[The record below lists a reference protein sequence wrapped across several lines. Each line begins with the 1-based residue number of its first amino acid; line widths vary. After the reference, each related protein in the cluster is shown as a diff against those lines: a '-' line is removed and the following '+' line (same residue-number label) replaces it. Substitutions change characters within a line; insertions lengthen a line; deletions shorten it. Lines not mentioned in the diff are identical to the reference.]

1 MEGATDIIYNT
12 LRATGLTW
20 DEGPDIGGPVG
31 PYVQS
36 QRMGMFKQY
45 AEQLV
50 KAGKAYYCFCT
61 EERLNDLHEQ
71 QKANG
76 EMSHYDGHCRDL
88 PQEEINAKLAAG
100 VPYVIRQKIPAE
112 GVTGFDDVVY
122 GHIEVNNS
130 ELDDQILIKTD
141 GMPTYNFANVV
152 DDHLMGI
159 THVIRGSE
167 YLSST
172 PKYNLLYQAFGWEV
186 PTYIHCPPVMKDAQ
200 HKLSKR
206 NGDAS
211 YQDLVA
217 KGYLPA
223 AVLNYLLLLGWAP
236 EGEQEIFS
244 LDEMI
249 KIWDPARISK
259 SPAIFD
265 PLKLRAINAAYI
277 RALPAEEFRKLADP
291 FIDQA
296 VHVQI
301 DRDLL
306 CANLQPRCEVLEDIP
321 PQLDF
326 FDAVLP
332 IDAEMYRNK
341 KQKTTPESAKE
352 ALSALLPV
360 LEAQTDYDTQKIS
373 ASYAASIRNTSGTSV
388 TNKVASL
395 QVQLEQKQA
404 NAASLQ
410 EKLTEAQEDYQ
421 DALETYEAAKEGY
434 EGAGTDNTVN
444 FMTIQNGYLSA
455 RSKYQQAKSALTQ
468 AEDALSENESAI
480 TDLQNQLAAA
490 QAKQKIDKLDTEE
503 TYQEAVITGQNAQ
516 TTYNAAVEDLKETLQ
531 EAEETKEKREEQ
543 LQAFEDFVGSDGIL
557 YATED
562 GVITEVSYEAGD
574 RLTTTGALFSY
585 ATSDDMRISVD
596 VTQEDIVDLQ
606 VGDAVDIT
614 FTAYPEDSYTGS
626 ILSINTTATSDYSNT
641 VSYTVEISV
650 EGELEQLYGGMTAD
664 VIFVTEEKEDVLYVS
679 RKAIVEENGKTYVY
693 RKTALGGRELAEVE
707 TGITNG
713 VDIEILSGLE
723 EGDTI
728 YLASKVSSEAE
739 VKSTEETADSG
750 SSSDTAVGSDME
762 LQEFD
767 ESLMPEDM
775 QMPSGGAMP
784 QGGPGGSGSDSFG
797 GGMPG
802 GPGGQ

>member
-1 MEGATDIIYNT
+1 MKLKRPHFEK
-12 LRATGLTW
+12 LKSLTK
-20 DEGPDIGGPVG
+20 
-31 PYVQS
+31 
-36 QRMGMFKQY
+36 KQ
-45 AEQLV
+45 
-50 KAGKAYYCFCT
+50 K
-61 EERLNDLHEQ
+61 
-71 QKANG
+71 
-76 EMSHYDGHCRDL
+76 
-88 PQEEINAKLAAG
+88 KLILA
-100 VPYVIRQKIPAE
+100 VIA
-112 GVTGFDDVVY
+112 
-122 GHIEVNNS
+122 
-130 ELDDQILIKTD
+130 
-141 GMPTYNFANVV
+141 
-152 DDHLMGI
+152 
-159 THVIRGSE
+159 
-167 YLSST
+167 
-172 PKYNLLYQAFGWEV
+172 
-186 PTYIHCPPVMKDAQ
+186 
-200 HKLSKR
+200 
-206 NGDAS
+206 
-211 YQDLVA
+211 
-217 KGYLPA
+217 
-223 AVLNYLLLLGWAP
+223 LLLLILAACYTVFIAP
-236 EGEQEIFS
+236 LLQKEQWIYKEETVERGTLKVGVTESGSLEYNTKSIDYDLDLDVSDDDDDAVQKYLKIEEIYAANGQRVSEGEE
-244 LDEMI
+244 L
-249 KIWDPARISK
+249 
-259 SPAIFD
+259 
-265 PLKLRAINAAYI
+265 LKFTEDSVEAV
-277 RALPAEEFRKLADP
+277 RALLQNAVVEAQADYAE
-291 FIDQA
+291 
-296 VHVQI
+296 
-301 DRDLL
+301 
-306 CANLQPRCEVLEDIP
+306 
-321 PQLDF
+321 
-326 FDAVLP
+326 
-332 IDAEMYRNK
+332 AESTY
-341 KQKTTPESAKE
+341 E
-352 ALSALLPV
+352 LSL

-404 NAASLQ
+404 NTAFLQ
-410 EKLTEAQEDYQ
+410 EKLTETQEDYQ
-421 DALETYEAAKEGY
+421 DALEDYEAAKEGY

-596 VTQEDIVDLQ
+596 VTQEDIVNLQ

-641 VSYTVEISV
+641 VSYTVEISA
-650 EGELEQLYGGMTAD
+650 EGALEKLYGGMTAD
-664 VIFVTEEKEDVLYVS
+664 VIFVTEEKEDVIYVS

-693 RKTALGGRELAEVE
+693 RKTALGGKELAEVE

-739 VKSTEETADSG
+739 VKSTQEDSG
-750 SSSDTAVGSDME
+750 SSADTTTGSDME

-784 QGGPGGSGSDSFG
+784 QGGPGGGDSGSFG

>member
-1 MEGATDIIYNT
+1 MKLKSPHFDK
-12 LRATGLTW
+12 LKSLTK
-20 DEGPDIGGPVG
+20 
-31 PYVQS
+31 
-36 QRMGMFKQY
+36 KQKK
-45 AEQLV
+45 LIL
-50 KAGKAYYCFCT
+50 AGIA
-61 EERLNDLHEQ
+61 
-71 QKANG
+71 
-76 EMSHYDGHCRDL
+76 
-88 PQEEINAKLAAG
+88 
-100 VPYVIRQKIPAE
+100 
-112 GVTGFDDVVY
+112 
-122 GHIEVNNS
+122 
-130 ELDDQILIKTD
+130 
-141 GMPTYNFANVV
+141 
-152 DDHLMGI
+152 
-159 THVIRGSE
+159 
-167 YLSST
+167 
-172 PKYNLLYQAFGWEV
+172 
-186 PTYIHCPPVMKDAQ
+186 
-200 HKLSKR
+200 
-206 NGDAS
+206 
-211 YQDLVA
+211 
-217 KGYLPA
+217 
-223 AVLNYLLLLGWAP
+223 LLLLILAACYTVFIAP
-236 EGEQEIFS
+236 LLQKEQWIYKEETVERGTLKVGVTESGSLEYNTKYIDYDLTLDVSDDDEDDSDDDDDTVQKYLKIEEIYAASGQRVTEGEE
-244 LDEMI
+244 L
-249 KIWDPARISK
+249 
-259 SPAIFD
+259 
-265 PLKLRAINAAYI
+265 LKFTEDSVEAV
-277 RALPAEEFRKLADP
+277 RALLQNAVVEAQADYAE
-291 FIDQA
+291 
-296 VHVQI
+296 
-301 DRDLL
+301 
-306 CANLQPRCEVLEDIP
+306 
-321 PQLDF
+321 
-326 FDAVLP
+326 
-332 IDAEMYRNK
+332 AESTY
-341 KQKTTPESAKE
+341 E
-352 ALSALLPV
+352 LSL

-784 QGGPGGSGSDSFG
+784 QGGPGGGNSGSFG
-797 GGMPG
+797 GGMPR

>member
-1 MEGATDIIYNT
+1 M
-12 LRATGLTW
+12 
-20 DEGPDIGGPVG
+20 
-31 PYVQS
+31 
-36 QRMGMFKQY
+36 
-45 AEQLV
+45 
-50 KAGKAYYCFCT
+50 
-61 EERLNDLHEQ
+61 
-71 QKANG
+71 
-76 EMSHYDGHCRDL
+76 
-88 PQEEINAKLAAG
+88 KL
-100 VPYVIRQKIPAE
+100 
-112 GVTGFDDVVY
+112 
-122 GHIEVNNS
+122 
-130 ELDDQILIKTD
+130 
-141 GMPTYNFANVV
+141 
-152 DDHLMGI
+152 
-159 THVIRGSE
+159 
-167 YLSST
+167 
-172 PKYNLLYQAFGWEV
+172 
-186 PTYIHCPPVMKDAQ
+186 
-200 HKLSKR
+200 
-206 NGDAS
+206 
-211 YQDLVA
+211 
-217 KGYLPA
+217 
-223 AVLNYLLLLGWAP
+223 
-236 EGEQEIFS
+236 
-244 LDEMI
+244 
-249 KIWDPARISK
+249 K
-259 SPAIFD
+259 SPHFD
-265 PLKLRAINAAYI
+265 KLKSLT
-277 RALPAEEFRKLADP
+277 
-291 FIDQA
+291 
-296 VHVQI
+296 
-301 DRDLL
+301 
-306 CANLQPRCEVLEDIP
+306 
-321 PQLDF
+321 
-326 FDAVLP
+326 
-332 IDAEMYRNK
+332 K
-341 KQKTTPESAKE
+341 KQKKLILAGIALFLLILAASYTVFIAPLLQKEQWIYKEETVERGTLKVGVTESGSLEYNTKSIDYDLNLDVSDDDEDDSDDDDDTVQKYLKIEEIYAASGQRVTEGEELLKFTEDSVE
-352 ALSALLPV
+352 AVRALLQNAV
-360 LEAQTDYDTQKIS
+360 VEAQSDYAEAESTYELSLLEAQTDYDTQKIS

-388 TNKVASL
+388 TNNVASL

-404 NAASLQ
+404 NTASLQ
-410 EKLTEAQEDYQ
+410 EKLTQAREDYQ

-455 RSKYQQAKSALTQ
+455 RTKYQQAKSALTQ
-468 AEDALSENESAI
+468 AETAVTDNENAI
-480 TDLQNQLAAA
+480 TELTNQLAAA

-516 TTYNAAVEDLKETLQ
+516 TTYNATVEDLKETLQ

-713 VDIEILSGLE
+713 VDIEILSGLG

-739 VKSTEETADSG
+739 VKSTEETADAG
-750 SSSDTAVGSDME
+750 SSSDTAIGSDT
-762 LQEFD
+762 EFG
-767 ESLMPEDM
+767 MPEDM
-775 QMPSGGAMP
+775 QMPGGGDMP

>member
-1 MEGATDIIYNT
+1 MKLKGPHFDK
-12 LRATGLTW
+12 LKSLTK
-20 DEGPDIGGPVG
+20 
-31 PYVQS
+31 
-36 QRMGMFKQY
+36 KQKK
-45 AEQLV
+45 LIL
-50 KAGKAYYCFCT
+50 AGIA
-61 EERLNDLHEQ
+61 
-71 QKANG
+71 
-76 EMSHYDGHCRDL
+76 
-88 PQEEINAKLAAG
+88 
-100 VPYVIRQKIPAE
+100 
-112 GVTGFDDVVY
+112 
-122 GHIEVNNS
+122 
-130 ELDDQILIKTD
+130 
-141 GMPTYNFANVV
+141 
-152 DDHLMGI
+152 
-159 THVIRGSE
+159 
-167 YLSST
+167 
-172 PKYNLLYQAFGWEV
+172 
-186 PTYIHCPPVMKDAQ
+186 
-200 HKLSKR
+200 
-206 NGDAS
+206 
-211 YQDLVA
+211 
-217 KGYLPA
+217 
-223 AVLNYLLLLGWAP
+223 LLLLILAACYTVFIAP
-236 EGEQEIFS
+236 LLQKEQWIYKEETVERGTLKVGVTESGSLEYNTKSIDYDLNLDVSDDDEDDSEEDDDDTVQKYLKIEEIYAASGQRVTEGEE
-244 LDEMI
+244 L
-249 KIWDPARISK
+249 
-259 SPAIFD
+259 
-265 PLKLRAINAAYI
+265 LKFTEDSVEAV
-277 RALPAEEFRKLADP
+277 RALLQNAVVEAQADYAE
-291 FIDQA
+291 
-296 VHVQI
+296 
-301 DRDLL
+301 
-306 CANLQPRCEVLEDIP
+306 
-321 PQLDF
+321 
-326 FDAVLP
+326 
-332 IDAEMYRNK
+332 AESTY
-341 KQKTTPESAKE
+341 E
-352 ALSALLPV
+352 LSL

-404 NAASLQ
+404 NTASLQ

-421 DALETYEAAKEGY
+421 DALEDYEAAKEGY

-531 EAEETKEKREEQ
+531 EAEETKQGYRIMLFVSRNKEKREEQ

-750 SSSDTAVGSDME
+750 SGSDTAVGSDT
-762 LQEFD
+762 EF
-767 ESLMPEDM
+767 EMSEDM
-775 QMPSGGAMP
+775 QMPGGGDMP
-784 QGGPGGSGSDSFG
+784 QGGPGGGNSGSFG
-797 GGMPG
+797 GGMPR

>member
-1 MEGATDIIYNT
+1 MKLKSPHFDK
-12 LRATGLTW
+12 LKSLTK
-20 DEGPDIGGPVG
+20 
-31 PYVQS
+31 
-36 QRMGMFKQY
+36 KQKK
-45 AEQLV
+45 LIL
-50 KAGKAYYCFCT
+50 AGIA
-61 EERLNDLHEQ
+61 
-71 QKANG
+71 
-76 EMSHYDGHCRDL
+76 
-88 PQEEINAKLAAG
+88 
-100 VPYVIRQKIPAE
+100 
-112 GVTGFDDVVY
+112 
-122 GHIEVNNS
+122 
-130 ELDDQILIKTD
+130 
-141 GMPTYNFANVV
+141 
-152 DDHLMGI
+152 
-159 THVIRGSE
+159 
-167 YLSST
+167 
-172 PKYNLLYQAFGWEV
+172 
-186 PTYIHCPPVMKDAQ
+186 
-200 HKLSKR
+200 
-206 NGDAS
+206 
-211 YQDLVA
+211 
-217 KGYLPA
+217 
-223 AVLNYLLLLGWAP
+223 LLLLILAACYTVFIAP
-236 EGEQEIFS
+236 LLQKEQWIYKEETVERGTLKVGVTESGSLEYNTKSIDYDLTLDVSDDDEDDSDDDDDTVQKYLKIEEIYAASGQRVTEGEE
-244 LDEMI
+244 L
-249 KIWDPARISK
+249 
-259 SPAIFD
+259 
-265 PLKLRAINAAYI
+265 LKFTEDSVEAV
-277 RALPAEEFRKLADP
+277 RALLQNAVVEAQADYAE
-291 FIDQA
+291 
-296 VHVQI
+296 
-301 DRDLL
+301 
-306 CANLQPRCEVLEDIP
+306 
-321 PQLDF
+321 
-326 FDAVLP
+326 
-332 IDAEMYRNK
+332 AESTY
-341 KQKTTPESAKE
+341 E
-352 ALSALLPV
+352 LSL

-762 LQEFD
+762 HKEFD

-802 GPGGQ
+802 DPGGQ

>member
-1 MEGATDIIYNT
+1 MKLKSPHFDK
-12 LRATGLTW
+12 LKSLTK
-20 DEGPDIGGPVG
+20 
-31 PYVQS
+31 
-36 QRMGMFKQY
+36 KQKK
-45 AEQLV
+45 LIL
-50 KAGKAYYCFCT
+50 AGIA
-61 EERLNDLHEQ
+61 
-71 QKANG
+71 
-76 EMSHYDGHCRDL
+76 
-88 PQEEINAKLAAG
+88 
-100 VPYVIRQKIPAE
+100 
-112 GVTGFDDVVY
+112 
-122 GHIEVNNS
+122 
-130 ELDDQILIKTD
+130 
-141 GMPTYNFANVV
+141 
-152 DDHLMGI
+152 
-159 THVIRGSE
+159 
-167 YLSST
+167 
-172 PKYNLLYQAFGWEV
+172 
-186 PTYIHCPPVMKDAQ
+186 
-200 HKLSKR
+200 
-206 NGDAS
+206 
-211 YQDLVA
+211 
-217 KGYLPA
+217 
-223 AVLNYLLLLGWAP
+223 LLLLILAACYTVFIAP
-236 EGEQEIFS
+236 LLQKEQWIYKEETVERGTLKVGVTESGSLEYNTKSIDYDLTLDVSDDDEDDSDDDDDTVQKYLKIEEIYAASGQRVTEGEE
-244 LDEMI
+244 L
-249 KIWDPARISK
+249 
-259 SPAIFD
+259 
-265 PLKLRAINAAYI
+265 LKFTEDSVEAV
-277 RALPAEEFRKLADP
+277 RALLQNAVVEAQADYAE
-291 FIDQA
+291 
-296 VHVQI
+296 
-301 DRDLL
+301 
-306 CANLQPRCEVLEDIP
+306 
-321 PQLDF
+321 
-326 FDAVLP
+326 
-332 IDAEMYRNK
+332 AESTY
-341 KQKTTPESAKE
+341 E
-352 ALSALLPV
+352 LSL

-388 TNKVASL
+388 TNNVASL

-404 NAASLQ
+404 NTASLQ
-410 EKLTEAQEDYQ
+410 EKLTQAQEDYQ

-455 RSKYQQAKSALTQ
+455 RTKYQQAKAALTQ
-468 AEDALSENESAI
+468 AETAVTDNESAI
-480 TDLQNQLAAA
+480 TDLENQLAAA
-490 QAKQKIDKLDTEE
+490 RAKQTIDKLDTEE

-516 TTYNAAVEDLKETLQ
+516 TTYNATVEDLKETLQ

-543 LQAFEDFVGSDGIL
+543 LQAFEAFIGSDGIL
-557 YATED
+557 YAAED

-585 ATSDDMRISVD
+585 ATSDGMRISVD

-650 EGELEQLYGGMTAD
+650 EGALEKLYGGMTAD
-664 VIFVTEEKEDVLYVS
+664 VIFVTEEKEDILYVS

-693 RKTALGGRELAEVE
+693 RKTALGGKELAEVE

-739 VKSTEETADSG
+739 VKSTQEDSG
-750 SSSDTAVGSDME
+750 SSADTTTGSDME

-784 QGGPGGSGSDSFG
+784 QGGPGGSNSDSFG

>member
-1 MEGATDIIYNT
+1 MKLKRPHFEK
-12 LRATGLTW
+12 LKSLTK
-20 DEGPDIGGPVG
+20 
-31 PYVQS
+31 
-36 QRMGMFKQY
+36 KQKK
-45 AEQLV
+45 LIL
-50 KAGKAYYCFCT
+50 AGIA
-61 EERLNDLHEQ
+61 
-71 QKANG
+71 
-76 EMSHYDGHCRDL
+76 
-88 PQEEINAKLAAG
+88 
-100 VPYVIRQKIPAE
+100 
-112 GVTGFDDVVY
+112 
-122 GHIEVNNS
+122 
-130 ELDDQILIKTD
+130 
-141 GMPTYNFANVV
+141 
-152 DDHLMGI
+152 
-159 THVIRGSE
+159 
-167 YLSST
+167 
-172 PKYNLLYQAFGWEV
+172 
-186 PTYIHCPPVMKDAQ
+186 
-200 HKLSKR
+200 
-206 NGDAS
+206 
-211 YQDLVA
+211 
-217 KGYLPA
+217 
-223 AVLNYLLLLGWAP
+223 LLLLILAACYTVFIAP
-236 EGEQEIFS
+236 LLQKEQWIYKEETVERGTLKVGVTESGSLEYNTKSIDYDLTLDVSDDDEDDSDDDDDTVQKYLKIEEIYAASGQRVTEGEE
-244 LDEMI
+244 L
-249 KIWDPARISK
+249 
-259 SPAIFD
+259 
-265 PLKLRAINAAYI
+265 LKFTEDSVEAV
-277 RALPAEEFRKLADP
+277 RALLQNAVVEAQADYAE
-291 FIDQA
+291 
-296 VHVQI
+296 
-301 DRDLL
+301 
-306 CANLQPRCEVLEDIP
+306 
-321 PQLDF
+321 
-326 FDAVLP
+326 
-332 IDAEMYRNK
+332 AESTY
-341 KQKTTPESAKE
+341 E
-352 ALSALLPV
+352 LSL

-388 TNKVASL
+388 TNNVASL

-404 NAASLQ
+404 NTASLQ
-410 EKLTEAQEDYQ
+410 EKLTQAQEDYQ

-455 RSKYQQAKSALTQ
+455 RTKYQQAKAALTQ
-468 AEDALSENESAI
+468 AETAVTDNESAI
-480 TDLQNQLAAA
+480 TDLENQLAAA
-490 QAKQKIDKLDTEE
+490 RAKQTIDKLDTEE

-516 TTYNAAVEDLKETLQ
+516 TTYNATVEDLKETLQ

-543 LQAFEDFVGSDGIL
+543 LQAFEAFIGSDGIL
-557 YATED
+557 YAAED

-585 ATSDDMRISVD
+585 ATSDGMRISVD

-650 EGELEQLYGGMTAD
+650 EGALEKLYGGMTAD
-664 VIFVTEEKEDVLYVS
+664 VIFVTEEKEDILYVS

-693 RKTALGGRELAEVE
+693 RKTALGGKELAEVE

-739 VKSTEETADSG
+739 VKSTQEDSG
-750 SSSDTAVGSDME
+750 SSADTTTGSDME

-784 QGGPGGSGSDSFG
+784 QGGPGGSNSDSFG

>member
-1 MEGATDIIYNT
+1 MKLKRPHFEK
-12 LRATGLTW
+12 LKSLTK
-20 DEGPDIGGPVG
+20 
-31 PYVQS
+31 
-36 QRMGMFKQY
+36 KQKK
-45 AEQLV
+45 LIL
-50 KAGKAYYCFCT
+50 AGIA
-61 EERLNDLHEQ
+61 
-71 QKANG
+71 
-76 EMSHYDGHCRDL
+76 
-88 PQEEINAKLAAG
+88 
-100 VPYVIRQKIPAE
+100 
-112 GVTGFDDVVY
+112 
-122 GHIEVNNS
+122 
-130 ELDDQILIKTD
+130 
-141 GMPTYNFANVV
+141 
-152 DDHLMGI
+152 
-159 THVIRGSE
+159 
-167 YLSST
+167 
-172 PKYNLLYQAFGWEV
+172 
-186 PTYIHCPPVMKDAQ
+186 
-200 HKLSKR
+200 
-206 NGDAS
+206 
-211 YQDLVA
+211 
-217 KGYLPA
+217 
-223 AVLNYLLLLGWAP
+223 LLLLILAASYTVFIAP
-236 EGEQEIFS
+236 LLQKEQWIYKEETVERGTLKVGVTESGSLEYNTKSIDYDLDLDVSDDDEDDSDDDEDDSDDDDDTVQKYLKIEEIYAASGQRVMEGEE
-244 LDEMI
+244 L
-249 KIWDPARISK
+249 
-259 SPAIFD
+259 
-265 PLKLRAINAAYI
+265 LKFTEDSVEAV
-277 RALPAEEFRKLADP
+277 RALLQNAVVEAQSDYAE
-291 FIDQA
+291 
-296 VHVQI
+296 
-301 DRDLL
+301 
-306 CANLQPRCEVLEDIP
+306 
-321 PQLDF
+321 
-326 FDAVLP
+326 
-332 IDAEMYRNK
+332 AESTY
-341 KQKTTPESAKE
+341 E
-352 ALSALLPV
+352 LSL

-388 TNKVASL
+388 ANNVASL

-404 NAASLQ
+404 NTASLQ
-410 EKLTEAQEDYQ
+410 EKLTQAQEDYQ

-455 RSKYQQAKSALTQ
+455 RTKYQQAKSALTQ
-468 AEDALSENESAI
+468 AETAVTDNENAI
-480 TDLQNQLAAA
+480 TELTNQLAAA

-516 TTYNAAVEDLKETLQ
+516 PTYNATVEDLKETLQ

-614 FTAYPEDSYTGS
+614 FTAYPEDTYTGS

-739 VKSTEETADSG
+739 VKSTQEDSG
-750 SSSDTAVGSDME
+750 SSADTTTGSDME

-784 QGGPGGSGSDSFG
+784 QGGPGGSNSDSFG

>member
-1 MEGATDIIYNT
+1 MKLKSPHFDK
-12 LRATGLTW
+12 LKSLTK
-20 DEGPDIGGPVG
+20 
-31 PYVQS
+31 
-36 QRMGMFKQY
+36 KQKK
-45 AEQLV
+45 LIL
-50 KAGKAYYCFCT
+50 AGIA
-61 EERLNDLHEQ
+61 
-71 QKANG
+71 
-76 EMSHYDGHCRDL
+76 
-88 PQEEINAKLAAG
+88 
-100 VPYVIRQKIPAE
+100 
-112 GVTGFDDVVY
+112 
-122 GHIEVNNS
+122 
-130 ELDDQILIKTD
+130 
-141 GMPTYNFANVV
+141 
-152 DDHLMGI
+152 
-159 THVIRGSE
+159 
-167 YLSST
+167 
-172 PKYNLLYQAFGWEV
+172 
-186 PTYIHCPPVMKDAQ
+186 
-200 HKLSKR
+200 
-206 NGDAS
+206 
-211 YQDLVA
+211 
-217 KGYLPA
+217 
-223 AVLNYLLLLGWAP
+223 LLLLILAACYTVFIAP
-236 EGEQEIFS
+236 LLQKEQWIYKEETVERGTLKVGVTESGSLEYNTKSIDYDLTLDVSDDDEDDSDDDDDTVQKYLKIEEIYAASGQRVTEGEE
-244 LDEMI
+244 L
-249 KIWDPARISK
+249 
-259 SPAIFD
+259 
-265 PLKLRAINAAYI
+265 LKFTEDSVEAV
-277 RALPAEEFRKLADP
+277 RALLQNAVVEAQADYAE
-291 FIDQA
+291 
-296 VHVQI
+296 
-301 DRDLL
+301 
-306 CANLQPRCEVLEDIP
+306 
-321 PQLDF
+321 
-326 FDAVLP
+326 
-332 IDAEMYRNK
+332 AESTY
-341 KQKTTPESAKE
+341 E
-352 ALSALLPV
+352 LSL

-490 QAKQKIDKLDTEE
+490 QEKQKIDKLDTEE

-784 QGGPGGSGSDSFG
+784 QGGPGGGNSGSFG
-797 GGMPG
+797 GGMPR

>member
-1 MEGATDIIYNT
+1 M
-12 LRATGLTW
+12 
-20 DEGPDIGGPVG
+20 
-31 PYVQS
+31 
-36 QRMGMFKQY
+36 
-45 AEQLV
+45 
-50 KAGKAYYCFCT
+50 
-61 EERLNDLHEQ
+61 
-71 QKANG
+71 
-76 EMSHYDGHCRDL
+76 
-88 PQEEINAKLAAG
+88 KL
-100 VPYVIRQKIPAE
+100 
-112 GVTGFDDVVY
+112 
-122 GHIEVNNS
+122 
-130 ELDDQILIKTD
+130 
-141 GMPTYNFANVV
+141 
-152 DDHLMGI
+152 
-159 THVIRGSE
+159 
-167 YLSST
+167 
-172 PKYNLLYQAFGWEV
+172 
-186 PTYIHCPPVMKDAQ
+186 
-200 HKLSKR
+200 
-206 NGDAS
+206 
-211 YQDLVA
+211 
-217 KGYLPA
+217 
-223 AVLNYLLLLGWAP
+223 
-236 EGEQEIFS
+236 
-244 LDEMI
+244 
-249 KIWDPARISK
+249 K
-259 SPAIFD
+259 SPHFD
-265 PLKLRAINAAYI
+265 KLKSLT
-277 RALPAEEFRKLADP
+277 
-291 FIDQA
+291 
-296 VHVQI
+296 
-301 DRDLL
+301 
-306 CANLQPRCEVLEDIP
+306 
-321 PQLDF
+321 
-326 FDAVLP
+326 
-332 IDAEMYRNK
+332 K
-341 KQKTTPESAKE
+341 KQKKLILAGIALFLLILAASYTVFIAPLLQKEQWIYKEETVERGTLKVGVTESGSLEYNTKSIDYDLNLDVSDDDEDDSDDDDDTVQKYLKIEEIYAASGQRVTEGEELLKFTEDSVE
-352 ALSALLPV
+352 AVRALLQNAV
-360 LEAQTDYDTQKIS
+360 VEAQADYAEAESTYELSLLEAQTDYDTQKIS

-455 RSKYQQAKSALTQ
+455 RTKYQQAKAALTQ
-468 AEDALSENESAI
+468 AETAVTDNESAI
-480 TDLQNQLAAA
+480 TDLENQLAAA
-490 QAKQKIDKLDTEE
+490 RAKQTIDKLDTEE
-503 TYQEAVITGQNAQ
+503 TYQEAVINGQNAQ
-516 TTYNAAVEDLKETLQ
+516 TTYNATVEDLKETLQ

-543 LQAFEDFVGSDGIL
+543 LQAFEAFIGSDGIL
-557 YATED
+557 YAAED

-650 EGELEQLYGGMTAD
+650 EGALEKLYGGMTAD
-664 VIFVTEEKEDVLYVS
+664 VIFVTEEKEDILYVS

-693 RKTALGGRELAEVE
+693 RKTALGGKELAEVE

-713 VDIEILSGLE
+713 VDIEILSGLG

-728 YLASKVSSEAE
+728 YLASKVSSEEE

-750 SSSDTAVGSDME
+750 NSSDTAVGSDME

-784 QGGPGGSGSDSFG
+784 QGGPGGSNSDSFG

>member
-1 MEGATDIIYNT
+1 MKLKSPHFDK
-12 LRATGLTW
+12 LKSLTK
-20 DEGPDIGGPVG
+20 
-31 PYVQS
+31 
-36 QRMGMFKQY
+36 KQKK
-45 AEQLV
+45 LIL
-50 KAGKAYYCFCT
+50 AGIA
-61 EERLNDLHEQ
+61 
-71 QKANG
+71 
-76 EMSHYDGHCRDL
+76 
-88 PQEEINAKLAAG
+88 
-100 VPYVIRQKIPAE
+100 
-112 GVTGFDDVVY
+112 
-122 GHIEVNNS
+122 
-130 ELDDQILIKTD
+130 
-141 GMPTYNFANVV
+141 
-152 DDHLMGI
+152 
-159 THVIRGSE
+159 
-167 YLSST
+167 
-172 PKYNLLYQAFGWEV
+172 
-186 PTYIHCPPVMKDAQ
+186 
-200 HKLSKR
+200 
-206 NGDAS
+206 
-211 YQDLVA
+211 
-217 KGYLPA
+217 
-223 AVLNYLLLLGWAP
+223 LLLLILAACYTVFIAP
-236 EGEQEIFS
+236 LLQKEQWIYKEETVERGTLKVGVTESGSLEYNTKSIDYDLTLDVSDDDEDDSDDDDDTVQKYLKIEEIYAASGQRVTEGEE
-244 LDEMI
+244 L
-249 KIWDPARISK
+249 
-259 SPAIFD
+259 
-265 PLKLRAINAAYI
+265 LKFTEDSVEAV
-277 RALPAEEFRKLADP
+277 RALLQNAVVEAQADYAE
-291 FIDQA
+291 
-296 VHVQI
+296 
-301 DRDLL
+301 
-306 CANLQPRCEVLEDIP
+306 
-321 PQLDF
+321 
-326 FDAVLP
+326 
-332 IDAEMYRNK
+332 AESTY
-341 KQKTTPESAKE
+341 E
-352 ALSALLPV
+352 LSL

-404 NAASLQ
+404 NTASLQ
-410 EKLTEAQEDYQ
+410 EKLTETQEDYQ
-421 DALETYEAAKEGY
+421 DALEDYEAAEEGY

-468 AEDALSENESAI
+468 AETAVTDNENAI
-480 TDLQNQLAAA
+480 TELTNQLAAA

-516 TTYNAAVEDLKETLQ
+516 TTYNATVEDLKETLQ

-543 LQAFEDFVGSDGIL
+543 LEAFEDFVGSDGIL

-739 VKSTEETADSG
+739 VKSTQEDSG
-750 SSSDTAVGSDME
+750 SSADTTTGSDME
-762 LQEFD
+762 LREFD

-784 QGGPGGSGSDSFG
+784 QGGPGGGDSGSFG

>member
-1 MEGATDIIYNT
+1 M
-12 LRATGLTW
+12 
-20 DEGPDIGGPVG
+20 
-31 PYVQS
+31 
-36 QRMGMFKQY
+36 
-45 AEQLV
+45 
-50 KAGKAYYCFCT
+50 
-61 EERLNDLHEQ
+61 
-71 QKANG
+71 
-76 EMSHYDGHCRDL
+76 
-88 PQEEINAKLAAG
+88 KL
-100 VPYVIRQKIPAE
+100 
-112 GVTGFDDVVY
+112 
-122 GHIEVNNS
+122 
-130 ELDDQILIKTD
+130 
-141 GMPTYNFANVV
+141 
-152 DDHLMGI
+152 
-159 THVIRGSE
+159 
-167 YLSST
+167 
-172 PKYNLLYQAFGWEV
+172 
-186 PTYIHCPPVMKDAQ
+186 
-200 HKLSKR
+200 
-206 NGDAS
+206 
-211 YQDLVA
+211 
-217 KGYLPA
+217 
-223 AVLNYLLLLGWAP
+223 
-236 EGEQEIFS
+236 
-244 LDEMI
+244 
-249 KIWDPARISK
+249 K
-259 SPAIFD
+259 SPHFD
-265 PLKLRAINAAYI
+265 KLKSLT
-277 RALPAEEFRKLADP
+277 
-291 FIDQA
+291 
-296 VHVQI
+296 
-301 DRDLL
+301 
-306 CANLQPRCEVLEDIP
+306 
-321 PQLDF
+321 
-326 FDAVLP
+326 
-332 IDAEMYRNK
+332 K
-341 KQKTTPESAKE
+341 KQKKLILAGIALFLLILAASYTVFIAPLLQKEQWIYKEETVERGTLKVGVTESGSLEYNTKSIDYDLDLDDSDDDDDTVQKYLKIEEIYAASGQRVMEGEELLKFTEDSVE
-352 ALSALLPV
+352 AVRALLQNAV
-360 LEAQTDYDTQKIS
+360 VEAQADYAEAESTYELSLLEAQTDYDTQKIS
-373 ASYAASIRNTSGTSV
+373 VSYAASIRNTSGTSV
-388 TNKVASL
+388 TNNVASL

-404 NAASLQ
+404 NTASLL
-410 EKLTEAQEDYQ
+410 EKLTQAQEDYQ

-650 EGELEQLYGGMTAD
+650 EGALEKLYGGMTAD
-664 VIFVTEEKEDVLYVS
+664 VIFVTEEKEDILYVS

-693 RKTALGGRELAEVE
+693 RKTALGGKELAEVE

-739 VKSTEETADSG
+739 VKSTQEDSG
-750 SSSDTAVGSDME
+750 SSADTTTGSDME

-784 QGGPGGSGSDSFG
+784 QGGPGVVIPTASAAECRAVPEDNKSGGWSKC
-797 GGMPG
+797 
-802 GPGGQ
+802 

>member
-1 MEGATDIIYNT
+1 MKLKRPHFEK
-12 LRATGLTW
+12 LKSLTK
-20 DEGPDIGGPVG
+20 
-31 PYVQS
+31 
-36 QRMGMFKQY
+36 KQKK
-45 AEQLV
+45 LIL
-50 KAGKAYYCFCT
+50 AGIA
-61 EERLNDLHEQ
+61 
-71 QKANG
+71 
-76 EMSHYDGHCRDL
+76 
-88 PQEEINAKLAAG
+88 
-100 VPYVIRQKIPAE
+100 
-112 GVTGFDDVVY
+112 
-122 GHIEVNNS
+122 
-130 ELDDQILIKTD
+130 
-141 GMPTYNFANVV
+141 
-152 DDHLMGI
+152 
-159 THVIRGSE
+159 
-167 YLSST
+167 
-172 PKYNLLYQAFGWEV
+172 
-186 PTYIHCPPVMKDAQ
+186 
-200 HKLSKR
+200 
-206 NGDAS
+206 
-211 YQDLVA
+211 
-217 KGYLPA
+217 
-223 AVLNYLLLLGWAP
+223 LLLLILAACYTVFIAP
-236 EGEQEIFS
+236 LLQKEQWIYKEETVERGTLKVGVTESGSLEYNTKSIDYELDLDVSDDDEDDSDDDDDTVQKYLKIEEIYAASGQCVTEGEK
-244 LDEMI
+244 L
-249 KIWDPARISK
+249 
-259 SPAIFD
+259 
-265 PLKLRAINAAYI
+265 LKFTDDSVEAV
-277 RALPAEEFRKLADP
+277 RALLQNAVVEAQSDYAE
-291 FIDQA
+291 
-296 VHVQI
+296 
-301 DRDLL
+301 
-306 CANLQPRCEVLEDIP
+306 
-321 PQLDF
+321 
-326 FDAVLP
+326 
-332 IDAEMYRNK
+332 AESTY
-341 KQKTTPESAKE
+341 E
-352 ALSALLPV
+352 LSL

-388 TNKVASL
+388 TNNVASL

-404 NAASLQ
+404 NTASLQ
-410 EKLTEAQEDYQ
+410 EKLTQAQEDYQ

-516 TTYNAAVEDLKETLQ
+516 TTYNATVEDLKETLQ

-562 GVITEVSYEAGD
+562 GVITEVSYEEGD

-596 VTQEDIVDLQ
+596 VTQEDIVDLK

-739 VKSTEETADSG
+739 VKSTEETSDSG
-750 SSSDTAVGSDME
+750 SSSDTAVGSDT
-762 LQEFD
+762 EFGM
-767 ESLMPEDM
+767 SEDM
-775 QMPSGGAMP
+775 QMPGGGDMP
-784 QGGPGGSGSDSFG
+784 QGGPVGGNSGSFS

>member
-1 MEGATDIIYNT
+1 MKLKRPHFEK
-12 LRATGLTW
+12 LKSLTK
-20 DEGPDIGGPVG
+20 
-31 PYVQS
+31 
-36 QRMGMFKQY
+36 KQKK
-45 AEQLV
+45 LIL
-50 KAGKAYYCFCT
+50 AGIA
-61 EERLNDLHEQ
+61 
-71 QKANG
+71 
-76 EMSHYDGHCRDL
+76 
-88 PQEEINAKLAAG
+88 
-100 VPYVIRQKIPAE
+100 
-112 GVTGFDDVVY
+112 
-122 GHIEVNNS
+122 
-130 ELDDQILIKTD
+130 
-141 GMPTYNFANVV
+141 
-152 DDHLMGI
+152 
-159 THVIRGSE
+159 
-167 YLSST
+167 
-172 PKYNLLYQAFGWEV
+172 
-186 PTYIHCPPVMKDAQ
+186 
-200 HKLSKR
+200 
-206 NGDAS
+206 
-211 YQDLVA
+211 
-217 KGYLPA
+217 
-223 AVLNYLLLLGWAP
+223 LLLLILAACYTVFIAP
-236 EGEQEIFS
+236 LLQKEQWIYKEETVERGTLKVGVTESGSLEYNTKSIDYDLNLDVSDDDEDDSDDDDDTVQKYLKIEEIYAASGQRVTEGEE
-244 LDEMI
+244 L
-249 KIWDPARISK
+249 
-259 SPAIFD
+259 
-265 PLKLRAINAAYI
+265 LKFTEDSVEAV
-277 RALPAEEFRKLADP
+277 RALLQNAVVEAQADYAE
-291 FIDQA
+291 
-296 VHVQI
+296 
-301 DRDLL
+301 
-306 CANLQPRCEVLEDIP
+306 
-321 PQLDF
+321 
-326 FDAVLP
+326 
-332 IDAEMYRNK
+332 AESTY
-341 KQKTTPESAKE
+341 E
-352 ALSALLPV
+352 LSL

-650 EGELEQLYGGMTAD
+650 EGALEKLYGGMTAD
-664 VIFVTEEKEDVLYVS
+664 VIFVTEEKEDILYVS

-802 GPGGQ
+802 DPGGQ

>member
-1 MEGATDIIYNT
+1 M
-12 LRATGLTW
+12 
-20 DEGPDIGGPVG
+20 
-31 PYVQS
+31 
-36 QRMGMFKQY
+36 
-45 AEQLV
+45 
-50 KAGKAYYCFCT
+50 
-61 EERLNDLHEQ
+61 
-71 QKANG
+71 
-76 EMSHYDGHCRDL
+76 
-88 PQEEINAKLAAG
+88 KL
-100 VPYVIRQKIPAE
+100 
-112 GVTGFDDVVY
+112 
-122 GHIEVNNS
+122 
-130 ELDDQILIKTD
+130 
-141 GMPTYNFANVV
+141 
-152 DDHLMGI
+152 
-159 THVIRGSE
+159 
-167 YLSST
+167 
-172 PKYNLLYQAFGWEV
+172 
-186 PTYIHCPPVMKDAQ
+186 
-200 HKLSKR
+200 
-206 NGDAS
+206 
-211 YQDLVA
+211 
-217 KGYLPA
+217 
-223 AVLNYLLLLGWAP
+223 
-236 EGEQEIFS
+236 
-244 LDEMI
+244 
-249 KIWDPARISK
+249 K
-259 SPAIFD
+259 SPHFD
-265 PLKLRAINAAYI
+265 KLKSLT
-277 RALPAEEFRKLADP
+277 
-291 FIDQA
+291 
-296 VHVQI
+296 
-301 DRDLL
+301 
-306 CANLQPRCEVLEDIP
+306 
-321 PQLDF
+321 
-326 FDAVLP
+326 
-332 IDAEMYRNK
+332 K
-341 KQKTTPESAKE
+341 KQKKLILAGIALFLLILAASYTVFIAPLLQKEQWIYKEETVERGTLKVGVTESGSLEYNTKSIDYDLNLDVSDDDEDDSDDDDDTVQKYLKIEEIYAASGQRVTEGEELLKFTEDSVE
-352 ALSALLPV
+352 AVRALLQNAV
-360 LEAQTDYDTQKIS
+360 VEAQADYAEAESTYELSLLEAQTDYDTQKIS

-404 NAASLQ
+404 NTASLQ
-410 EKLTEAQEDYQ
+410 EKLTETQEDYQ
-421 DALETYEAAKEGY
+421 DALEDYEAAKEGY

-516 TTYNAAVEDLKETLQ
+516 TTYNATVEDLKETLQ

-574 RLTTTGALFSY
+574 RLTTTGALSSY

-596 VTQEDIVDLQ
+596 VTQEDIVDLK

-641 VSYTVEISV
+641 VSYTVEISA
-650 EGELEQLYGGMTAD
+650 EGALEKLYGGMTAD
-664 VIFVTEEKEDVLYVS
+664 VIFVTEEKEDVIYVS

-693 RKTALGGRELAEVE
+693 RKTALGGKELAEVE

-739 VKSTEETADSG
+739 VKSTQVDSG
-750 SSSDTAVGSDME
+750 SSADTTTGSDME

-784 QGGPGGSGSDSFG
+784 QGGPGGSGSGSFG

>member
-1 MEGATDIIYNT
+1 MKLKRPHFEK
-12 LRATGLTW
+12 LKSLT
-20 DEGPDIGGPVG
+20 
-31 PYVQS
+31 
-36 QRMGMFKQY
+36 
-45 AEQLV
+45 
-50 KAGKAYYCFCT
+50 
-61 EERLNDLHEQ
+61 
-71 QKANG
+71 
-76 EMSHYDGHCRDL
+76 
-88 PQEEINAKLAAG
+88 
-100 VPYVIRQKIPAE
+100 
-112 GVTGFDDVVY
+112 
-122 GHIEVNNS
+122 
-130 ELDDQILIKTD
+130 
-141 GMPTYNFANVV
+141 
-152 DDHLMGI
+152 
-159 THVIRGSE
+159 
-167 YLSST
+167 
-172 PKYNLLYQAFGWEV
+172 
-186 PTYIHCPPVMKDAQ
+186 
-200 HKLSKR
+200 
-206 NGDAS
+206 
-211 YQDLVA
+211 
-217 KGYLPA
+217 
-223 AVLNYLLLLGWAP
+223 
-236 EGEQEIFS
+236 
-244 LDEMI
+244 
-249 KIWDPARISK
+249 
-259 SPAIFD
+259 
-265 PLKLRAINAAYI
+265 
-277 RALPAEEFRKLADP
+277 
-291 FIDQA
+291 
-296 VHVQI
+296 
-301 DRDLL
+301 
-306 CANLQPRCEVLEDIP
+306 
-321 PQLDF
+321 
-326 FDAVLP
+326 
-332 IDAEMYRNK
+332 K
-341 KQKTTPESAKE
+341 KQKKLILAGIALFLLILAASYTVFIAPLLQKEQWIYKEETVERGTLKVGVTESGSLEYNTKSIDYDLNLDVSDDDEDDSDDDDDTVQKYLKIEEIYAASGQRVTEGEELLKFTEDSVE
-352 ALSALLPV
+352 AVRALLQNAV
-360 LEAQTDYDTQKIS
+360 VEAQADYAEAESTYELSLLEAQTDYDTQKIS

-516 TTYNAAVEDLKETLQ
+516 TTYNAVVEDLKETLQ

-626 ILSINTTATSDYSNT
+626 ILSINTTATSDYSNA

-650 EGELEQLYGGMTAD
+650 EGALEKLYGGMTAD
-664 VIFVTEEKEDVLYVS
+664 VIFVTEEKEDILYVS

-693 RKTALGGRELAEVE
+693 RKTALGGKELAEVE

-739 VKSTEETADSG
+739 VKSTQEDSG
-750 SSSDTAVGSDME
+750 SSADTTTGSDME

-767 ESLMPEDM
+767 ESLMPEDI

-784 QGGPGGSGSDSFG
+784 QGGPGGGDSGSFG

>member
-1 MEGATDIIYNT
+1 MKLKSPLFEK
-12 LRATGLTW
+12 LKSLTK
-20 DEGPDIGGPVG
+20 
-31 PYVQS
+31 
-36 QRMGMFKQY
+36 KQKK
-45 AEQLV
+45 LIL
-50 KAGKAYYCFCT
+50 AGIA
-61 EERLNDLHEQ
+61 
-71 QKANG
+71 
-76 EMSHYDGHCRDL
+76 
-88 PQEEINAKLAAG
+88 
-100 VPYVIRQKIPAE
+100 
-112 GVTGFDDVVY
+112 
-122 GHIEVNNS
+122 
-130 ELDDQILIKTD
+130 
-141 GMPTYNFANVV
+141 
-152 DDHLMGI
+152 
-159 THVIRGSE
+159 
-167 YLSST
+167 
-172 PKYNLLYQAFGWEV
+172 
-186 PTYIHCPPVMKDAQ
+186 
-200 HKLSKR
+200 
-206 NGDAS
+206 
-211 YQDLVA
+211 
-217 KGYLPA
+217 
-223 AVLNYLLLLGWAP
+223 LLLLILAASYTVFIAP
-236 EGEQEIFS
+236 LLQKEQWIYKEETVERGTLKVGVTESGSLEYNTKSIDYDLDLDVSEDDEDSDDDEDTVQKYLKIEEVYAASGQRVTEGQE
-244 LDEMI
+244 L
-249 KIWDPARISK
+249 
-259 SPAIFD
+259 
-265 PLKLRAINAAYI
+265 LKFTEDSVEAV
-277 RALPAEEFRKLADP
+277 RALLKNAVVEAQADYAE
-291 FIDQA
+291 
-296 VHVQI
+296 
-301 DRDLL
+301 
-306 CANLQPRCEVLEDIP
+306 
-321 PQLDF
+321 
-326 FDAVLP
+326 
-332 IDAEMYRNK
+332 AESTY
-341 KQKTTPESAKE
+341 E
-352 ALSALLPV
+352 LSL

-388 TNKVASL
+388 TNNVASL
-395 QVQLEQKQA
+395 QVQLEQKKA
-404 NAASLQ
+404 NKASLQ
-410 EKLTEAQEDYQ
+410 EKLAEAQEDYQ

-434 EGAGTDNTVN
+434 EDAGMDNTVN
-444 FMTIQNGYLSA
+444 FMVIQNGYLSA
-455 RSKYQQAKSALTQ
+455 KSKYQQAKSALTL
-468 AEDALSENESAI
+468 AETAVTDNESAI
-480 TDLQNQLAAA
+480 VDLENQLTAAR
-490 QAKQKIDKLDTEE
+490 AKQNIDRLDTEE
-503 TYQEAVITGQNAQ
+503 TYQEAVITGQNAE

-641 VSYTVEISV
+641 VSYTVEISM

-739 VKSTEETADSG
+739 VKNTQEDSG
-750 SSSDTAVGSDME
+750 SSADTTTGSDME

-775 QMPSGGAMP
+775 QMPSGGEMP
-784 QGGPGGSGSDSFG
+784 QGGPGGSNSGSFG